1 VLTVLL
7 GFGTAVGYAMHD
19 FLMVKVVRAASVWT
33 GLTWSMGVALA
44 VLLPLALI
52 LDGLPGGSAEWQAV
66 GIAVASG
73 LAEAAG
79 LACLLRGLVVGR
91 LSLVTPLASL
101 SGGLVAAI
109 MVAGGE
115 SLSTAALVGLP
126 LAVAGGLLASIER
139 VPKEEV
145 FGPDPAKAVPAEND
159 PSPALAGDAPPPAGA
174 QAPLPGRTRRRR
186 TRATA
191 GAGWALA
198 SSALFG
204 VTMLLLAAATAL
216 HPVAIAAYG
225 RLGTMAVLVPV
236 ALMVSGLRLPRPLA
250 KRAAAAGCFDAGA
263 FVALATAITIGPV
276 AVASVLAS
284 LGGLVAAVLGFVV
297 LRERLSAVQYAGVG
311 LTCVAVAFLAAG

>member
-1 VLTVLL
+1 MLTVLL
-7 GFGTAVGYAMHD
+7 GFGTATGYALHD

-44 VLLPLALI
+44 ILLPLALV
-52 LDGLPGGSAEWQAV
+52 LDGPPSGSAEWRAA

-79 LACLLRGLVVGR
+79 LACLLRGLVTGR

-101 SGGLVAAI
+101 SGGLVALI
-109 MVAGGE
+109 MVLGGE
-115 SLSTAALVGLP
+115 SLSSAALVGLP

-145 FGPDPAKAVPAEND
+145 FGPDPAETSSA
-159 PSPALAGDAPPPAGA
+159 DAPAAEAFALSGTGA
-174 QAPLPGRTRRRR
+174 SVPGRSRRRR

-204 VTMLLLAAATAL
+204 VTMMLLAWATAL
-216 HPVAIAAYG
+216 HPVAVAAYG
-225 RLGTMAVLVPV
+225 RLGTMVVLVPV
-236 ALMVSGLRLPRPLA
+236 TLVLAGLRLPRPLA
-250 KRAAAAGCFDAGA
+250 KRAAVAGCFDAGA
-263 FVALATAITIGPV
+263 FVALATAISIGPV
-276 AVASVLAS
+276 AIASVLAS
-284 LGGLVAAVLGFVV
+284 LGGLVAAVLGFFF
-297 LRERLSAVQYAGVG
+297 LRERLSLLQYAGVA
-311 LTCVAVAFLAAG
+311 LTCVAVALLAAG

>member
-1 VLTVLL
+1 MLTIVLGLASAL
-7 GFGTAVGYAMHD
+7 GYSLHD
-19 FLMVKVVRAASVWT
+19 FLMVKVVRAAAVWT
-33 GLTWSMGVALA
+33 ALTWSMGVGLLI
-44 VLLPLALI
+44 LLPLALLI
-52 LDGLPGGSAEWQAV
+52 DGPPAGSAEWRAV
-66 GIAVASG
+66 GFATASG
-73 LAEAAG
+73 VCEAAG
-79 LACLLRGLVVGR
+79 LGCLLRGLVTGN
-91 LSLVTPLASL
+91 LSVVTPLASL
-101 SGGLVAAI
+101 AGGFVAAI
-109 MVAGGE
+109 MIASGETLPAVAM
-115 SLSTAALVGLP
+115 LGLP
-126 LAVAGGLLASIER
+126 LAVAGGLMASVEQA
-139 VPKEEV
+139 PKEQLL
-145 FGPDPAKAVPAEND
+145 GPDE
-159 PSPALAGDAPPPAGA
+159 SSAGPAPPA
-174 QAPLPGRTRRRR
+174 RHR
-186 TRATA
+186 RATA

-236 ALMVSGLRLPRPLA
+236 ALMLSGLRLPRPLA

>member
-1 VLTVLL
+1 MLTVLL
-7 GFGTAVGYAMHD
+7 GFGTATGYALHD

-44 VLLPLALI
+44 ILLPLALV
-52 LDGLPGGSAEWQAV
+52 LDGPPSGSAEWRAA

-79 LACLLRGLVVGR
+79 LACLLRGLVTGR

-101 SGGLVAAI
+101 SGGLVSLI
-109 MVAGGE
+109 MVLGGE
-115 SLSTAALVGLP
+115 TLSTAALVGLP

-139 VPKEEV
+139 VPKDEV
-145 FGPDPAKAVPAEND
+145 FGPDPTPAETV
-159 PSPALAGDAPPPAGA
+159 GTAPQDGADPPASAGPA
-174 QAPLPGRTRRRR
+174 ATRRARR

-204 VTMLLLAAATAL
+204 VTMLLLAWATAL
-216 HPVAIAAYG
+216 QPVAIAAYG

-236 ALMVSGLRLPRPLA
+236 TLMLAGLRLPRALA
-250 KRAAAAGCFDAGA
+250 KRSAVAGCFDAGA
-263 FVALATAITIGPV
+263 FVALATAISVGPV

-284 LGGLVAAVLGFVV
+284 LGGLVAAVLGYVF

-311 LTCVAVAFLAAG
+311 ITCIAVALLAAG